1 MNQITKEQLKQYF
14 KQIKLLFPIYGK
26 DEKRFLSDFQVT
38 VEEYVEHHSDCSL
51 NDVVERFGEAEDVVH
66 DYITTL
72 DQSQLCKRIN
82 LRNVIKKVLIL
93 IAIFAAVIFAY
104 RFYLLNELYQ
114 QAQENM
120 LSYVVQ
126 VIE

>member
-26 DEKRFLSDFQVT
+26 DEKKFLSDFQVS
-38 VEEYVEHHSDCSL
+38 VEDYIDHYSDCSL
-51 NDVVERFGEAEDVVH
+51 NDVVEHFGTAEDIVH

-72 DQSQLCKRIN
+72 DQTQLCKRIN

-120 LSYVVQ
+120 LSYTIQ